1 MPQPTKYSNT
11 NGIVLMLINAFATS
25 MLYCIMKYL
34 TEFITS
40 HQVVFLYKLLVL
52 VGIIPWILYD
62 GVSCLK
68 TRRLKVHLLR
78 GFVSTTG
85 ALCFMYGMSKV
96 DIASATALNKM
107 EPILLMIVGA
117 LYFKE
122 KLSNAKIL
130 AVVLSCVGMLFVVY
144 PIVTLSGGKINFIWQ
159 KTSEPFNFNY
169 NYLIILIGVLLWTV
183 NSSVVKV
190 LGKTESNRTQLFY
203 VSVISVLVSM
213 PVALFDWGTNSVL
226 GINIPWIS
234 NLNSF
239 SNLTMPAVGLLL
251 CLGMLHF
258 IHVAC
263 NFQALKIAEMS
274 VVAPFDY
281 SKLVFGG
288 FLGFCF
294 FNNIPTLSAYVGYIL
309 ILVSGI
315 YLLKAE
321 AKLKKT
327 HSLRQQ
333 PAYRE

>member
-1 MPQPTKYSNT
+1 MSQSYKYKNT
-11 NGIVLMLINAFATS
+11 NGIVFMLINAFATS

-34 TEFITS
+34 TEFISS

-52 VGIIPWILYD
+52 VGLIPWILYD
-62 GVSCLK
+62 GISCIKTKKLK
-68 TRRLKVHLLR
+68 IHMLR

-85 ALCFMYGMSKV
+85 ALCFMYGISKV

-107 EPILLMIVGA
+107 EPILLMIIGA

-122 KLSNAKIL
+122 KLSRAKIS
-130 AVVLSCVGMLFVVY
+130 AVILSCLGMLFVVY
-144 PIVTLSGGKINFIWQ
+144 PIVIMKNNDINFIWSSE
-159 KTSEPFNFNY
+159 SEPFQFNY
-169 NYLIILIGVLLWTV
+169 NYLIILIGVFLWTI

-203 VSVISVLVSM
+203 VSLISVLVSL
-213 PVALFDWGTNSVL
+213 PVALFKWD
-226 GINIPWIS
+226 IS
-234 NLNSF
+234 ALNSF
-239 SNLTMPAVGLLL
+239 NSPIAGINTFDSLTMPAIGLLL

-288 FLGFCF
+288 FLGYCF
-294 FNNIPTLSAYVGYIL
+294 FNNVPSLSAYIGYAL

-315 YLLKAE
+315 YLLKSQSRA
-321 AKLKKT
+321 
-327 HSLRQQ
+327 SSS
-333 PAYRE
+333 

>member
-1 MPQPTKYSNT
+1 MSQPYRYNNT

-34 TEFITS
+34 TEFINS

-62 GVSCLK
+62 GISCVK
-68 TRRLKVHLLR
+68 TKKLKVHLLR

-122 KLSNAKIL
+122 KLSKAKIS
-130 AVVLSCVGMLFVVY
+130 AVVLSCLGMLFVVY
-144 PIVTLSGGKINFIWQ
+144 PVVNITDNGLRFIWQ
-159 KTSEPFNFNY
+159 HEATPYKFNY

-213 PVALFDWGTNSVL
+213 PIALFNWGTSAVYGVNL
-226 GINIPWIS
+226 PWVS
-234 NLNSF
+234 GMTSF
-239 SNLTMPAVGLLL
+239 SNLTMPAIGLLL

-258 IHVAC
+258 THVAC
-263 NFQALKIAEMS
+263 NFQALKMAEIS

-281 SKLVFGG
+281 SKLIFGG
-288 FLGFCF
+288 FLGYCF
-294 FNNIPTLSAYVGYIL
+294 FNSVPSLSAYVGYAF

-315 YLLKAE
+315 YLLRSEVKM
-321 AKLKKT
+321 KKKSPV
-327 HSLRQQ
+327 HSH
-333 PAYRE
+333 

>member
-1 MPQPTKYSNT
+1 MSQSYKYKNT
-11 NGIVLMLINAFATS
+11 NGIMFMLINAFATS

-34 TEFITS
+34 TDFISS

-62 GVSCLK
+62 GISCVKTKKLK
-68 TRRLKVHLLR
+68 IHMLR

-85 ALCFMYGMSKV
+85 ALCFMYGISKV

-107 EPILLMIVGA
+107 EPILLMIIGA

-122 KLSNAKIL
+122 KLSRAKIS
-130 AVVLSCVGMLFVVY
+130 AVILSCLGMLFVVY
-144 PIVTLSGGKINFIWQ
+144 PIVTMENNDINFIWSS
-159 KTSEPFNFNY
+159 KSEPFQFNY
-169 NYLIILIGVLLWTV
+169 NYLIILIGVFLWTI
-183 NSSVVKV
+183 NSSVVKI

-203 VSVISVLVSM
+203 VSVISVLVAM
-213 PVALFDWGTNSVL
+213 PIALFKWD
-226 GINIPWIS
+226 IS
-234 NLNSF
+234 ALSSLASPITGMNSF
-239 SNLTMPAVGLLL
+239 NSLTMPAIGLLL

-288 FLGFCF
+288 FLGYCF
-294 FNNIPTLSAYVGYIL
+294 FNNTPSFSAYIGYAFIL
-309 ILVSGI
+309 ISGI
-315 YLLKAE
+315 CLLKSE
-321 AKLKKT
+321 AKAS
-327 HSLRQQ
+327 SL
-333 PAYRE
+333 